1 MAICSTC
8 PAGIVTAPDFTLHN
22 ETHSDNVILFLG
34 ELAELCRW
42 ELSGYEVRMLIAAAY
57 LHDIGMFFGAARFK
71 SDILPNIAESLR
83 FCEDDFCDGGGR
95 YQDALVGNPVDHQ
108 VRAVHLNQWQN
119 EQR

>member
-8 PAGIVTAPDFTLHN
+8 PAGIATAHDFTLHN

-57 LHDIGMFFGAARFK
+57 LHGIGMFFG
-71 SDILPNIAESLR
+71 E
-83 FCEDDFCDGGGR
+83 
-95 YQDALVGNPVDHQ
+95 
-108 VRAVHLNQWQN
+108 RASKVTSCPI
-119 EQR
+119 